1 MHTISEKEEIALVL
15 KGSLLKFTSFFYKLL
30 TGRDFIVSTP
40 VGRESHHLTIA
51 KALTKAARLELENHR
66 LIINTPPGSGKP
78 LCAKTL
84 VLREDGSR
92 MQMKDICIG
101 DKILTHA
108 GRFQRVLNIF
118 HQGKLDTLKITT
130 FSGREVIS
138 AYDHSFLTAKGYK
151 EAKDLEIGDV
161 LGVAVPENDFGACVS
176 DYEARLLGY
185 FVGDGSLS
193 SNAANITASDPDEIK
208 DIFYCCEKMGFSCNL
223 VQYNLPEKKCKTLGR
238 INFRNGVRGWLAS
251 HNLNNKTS
259 YEKRVPELI
268 MKGNRNAII
277 NFLAAYYV
285 CDAYIAIKQ
294 KGRKDLIVSLSS
306 VSKGLIEDCMHLM
319 TRLGIRAQIRKKTK
333 NITTK
338 KQGETYTHYELNFS
352 SQNEICNFQKIIA
365 PFMFHEKANILK
377 KQNILRTRFDE
388 RILPDAIVKIENH
401 EKTDCMCFEVE
412 GDHTFTANDIIVHNS
427 TLMTMFV
434 AWTLAQYPD
443 SKYIYVSYSKTLA
456 DKMTEQIKRII
467 SLREYAE
474 IFDVHIRKDSKAK
487 DYFQT
492 ENGGAV
498 ASAGSSGT
506 ITGLDA
512 GLAGLDRFS
521 GCLILDDLIKPDEA
535 HSTTLREAVIENFS
549 QTLVQRLRGKNVP
562 IILIGQRVHE
572 CDISQYIIDGKD
584 GYNWTKV
591 IIKAI
596 DEANNI
602 IYPEVYSREMLEK
615 RKATDAYVFSSQ
627 YQQEPVPAG
636 GALYKPDWFV
646 LLDEEPA
653 MLCTFVVADTAET
666 SKTYNDATAISFFG
680 VYKLEDG
687 SYALHCIDALEV
699 HVEPR
704 ELKEL
709 FLDFWNHCMRYAT
722 KPKFA
727 AIEKKSTGVS
737 LISAIQEIRGIRL
750 IDIARSAASGS
761 KTKRFLDAQPFIAER
776 RISFSRYAKHT
787 SKCIEHMIK
796 ITANDSHA
804 KDDLA
809 DTVADAIRM
818 TFIDKTV
825 INSTDTE
832 TDYNELSKDLMSNSF
847 HIAALRAKAYN
858 NR

>member
-1 MHTISEKEEIALVL
+1 MHHISEKEEIALVL

-66 LIINTPPGSGKP
+66 LIINTPPGSGK
-78 LCAKTL
+78 
-84 VLREDGSR
+84 
-92 MQMKDICIG
+92 
-101 DKILTHA
+101 
-108 GRFQRVLNIF
+108 
-118 HQGKLDTLKITT
+118 
-130 FSGREVIS
+130 
-138 AYDHSFLTAKGYK
+138 
-151 EAKDLEIGDV
+151 
-161 LGVAVPENDFGACVS
+161 
-176 DYEARLLGY
+176 
-185 FVGDGSLS
+185 
-193 SNAANITASDPDEIK
+193 
-208 DIFYCCEKMGFSCNL
+208 
-223 VQYNLPEKKCKTLGR
+223 
-238 INFRNGVRGWLAS
+238 
-251 HNLNNKTS
+251 
-259 YEKRVPELI
+259 
-268 MKGNRNAII
+268 
-277 NFLAAYYV
+277 
-285 CDAYIAIKQ
+285 
-294 KGRKDLIVSLSS
+294 
-306 VSKGLIEDCMHLM
+306 
-319 TRLGIRAQIRKKTK
+319 
-333 NITTK
+333 
-338 KQGETYTHYELNFS
+338 
-352 SQNEICNFQKIIA
+352 
-365 PFMFHEKANILK
+365 
-377 KQNILRTRFDE
+377 
-388 RILPDAIVKIENH
+388 
-401 EKTDCMCFEVE
+401 
-412 GDHTFTANDIIVHNS
+412 S

-456 DKMTEQIKRII
+456 DKMTEQIKRIM

-521 GCLILDDLIKPDEA
+521 GALILDDLHKVDEA
-535 HSTTLREAVIENFS
+535 HSTNLREGVIENFS

-572 CDISQYIIDGKD
+572 SDISQYVIDCKD

-646 LLDEEPA
+646 LLDEEPT

-776 RISFSRYAKHT
+776 RISFNRYAKHT

-804 KDDLA
+804 RDDLA